1 MNSKNNIKV
10 NNLKKNYFLL
20 NYIDKILIIKM
31 NFLIKIKKKEVE
43 KQNLDKNFPIKKI
56 VNRD

>member
-1 MNSKNNIKV
+1 
-10 NNLKKNYFLL
+10 
-20 NYIDKILIIKM
+20 M

-56 VNRD
+56 VNRDQ